1 MLRVEEITKMIEGIG
16 EQFNDNIL
24 IRFYDR
30 KKNIFACEFVPTEY
44 YENATPIIEIVQNY
58 KGIHSFGNFVYD
70 RENCKILTIEFELI
84 NGCD

>member
-1 MLRVEEITKMIEGIG
+1 MLRVEQITKMIEGIG

-30 KKNIFACEFVPTEY
+30 QKNISVCEFIPTEY

-70 RENCKILTIEFELI
+70 RENCKILTIEFEMI
-84 NGCD
+84 NSCD